1 MNWNQS
7 DGQRDTNT
15 LEFRVTLK
23 TLEEMKM
30 LRTLFVVLLLAT
42 SACTTAEEQTRTI
55 TVNGTGTAEVK
66 PDRATLR
73 MSIVARE
80 ATLADAQKA
89 AAEVT
94 TKVLKMTDRM
104 DIDRDQ
110 VDTTGASVRP
120 DYRWNRDKE
129 EQELRGYIA
138 ERQISVVIKNLEM
151 LGAIVEGAVDAGV
164 NQVSP
169 PHLDSSKRKQTY
181 RNALRAAADD
191 AKDNAFQLADAL
203 GAKLGKV
210 ISINSGS
217 NAPRPP
223 VPYANNMRAMAA
235 ESDAGES
242 YNAADLSFS
251 ATVTVVFELTE

>member
-1 MNWNQS
+1 MI
-7 DGQRDTNT
+7 
-15 LEFRVTLK
+15 L
-23 TLEEMKM
+23 
-30 LRTLFVVLLLAT
+30 LFTISSGAMAV
-42 SACTTAEEQTRTI
+42 EQVRTI
-55 TVNGTGTAEVK
+55 TVNGTGAAEIK
-66 PDRATLR
+66 PDRATLQ

-80 ATLADAQKA
+80 ATLTAAQKA
-89 AAEVT
+89 AADVT
-94 TKVLKMTDRM
+94 AKVLNMTDRM
-104 DIDRDQ
+104 DINRDQ

-138 ERQISVVIKNLEM
+138 ERQISVVIKDLEK
-151 LGAIVEGAVDAGV
+151 LGAIVEGAVGAGV

-191 AKDNAFQLADAL
+191 AQENASQLANAL
-203 GAKLGKV
+203 GAKLGEV

-217 NAPRPP
+217 NAQRPP
-223 VPYANNMRAMAA
+223 MPYAANVRAMAA

-242 YNAADLSFS
+242 YNAADLSFN
-251 ATVTVVFELTE
+251 ATVTVVFELTK

>member
-1 MNWNQS
+1 
-7 DGQRDTNT
+7 
-15 LEFRVTLK
+15 
-23 TLEEMKM
+23 M
-30 LRTLFVVLLLAT
+30 LRTLFLVLLLTIGAG
-42 SACTTAEEQTRTI
+42 AMAEEQTRTI
-55 TVNGTGTAEVK
+55 TVNGTGTAEVE

-80 ATLADAQKA
+80 PTLAAAQKA
-89 AAEVT
+89 AADVT

-138 ERQISVVIKNLEM
+138 ERQITVVIEDLEK
-151 LGAIVEGAVDAGV
+151 LGAVVEGAVDAGV

-169 PHLDSSKRKQTY
+169 PHLDSSKRKKTY
-181 RNALRAAADD
+181 REALRAAADD
-191 AKDNAFQLADAL
+191 ARENAFQLADAL
-203 GAKLGKV
+203 GAKLGRV

-223 VPYANNMRAMAA
+223 VPYAANVRAMAA

-242 YNAADLSFS
+242 YSAADLSFS

>member
-1 MNWNQS
+1 MTKI
-7 DGQRDTNT
+7 RAI
-15 LEFRVTLK
+15 LK
-23 TLEEMKM
+23 ALEEIRM
-30 LRTLFVVLLLAT
+30 LRTLFAVLLLTIGA
-42 SACTTAEEQTRTI
+42 SAMAQEQTRTI
-55 TVNGTGTAEVK
+55 TVNGTGSAEIE

-80 ATLADAQKA
+80 ATLAAAQKA
-89 AAEVT
+89 AADVT

-104 DIDRDQ
+104 GIDRDQ

-138 ERQISVVIKNLEM
+138 ERQIAVVIEDLER
-151 LGAIVEGAVDAGV
+151 LGAAVEGAVGAGV

-169 PHLDSSKRKQTY
+169 PQLDSSKRKQTY
-181 RNALRAAADD
+181 REALRAAAED
-191 AKDNAFQLADAL
+191 AKENAAQLADAL
-203 GAKLGKV
+203 GAELGDV

-223 VPYANNMRAMAA
+223 VPYAANMRAMAA
-235 ESDAGES
+235 ESDSGES
-242 YNAADLSFS
+242 YNAADLSFH

>member
-1 MNWNQS
+1 
-7 DGQRDTNT
+7 
-15 LEFRVTLK
+15 
-23 TLEEMKM
+23 MKM
-30 LRTLFVVLLLAT
+30 MRTLFVVLLLTIGA
-42 SACTTAEEQTRTI
+42 SALADEQTRTI

-66 PDRATLR
+66 PDQATLR

-80 ATLADAQKA
+80 ATLAAAQKA
-89 AAEVT
+89 AADVT
-94 TKVLKMTDRM
+94 KKVLKMTDRM

-138 ERQISVVIKNLEM
+138 ERQISVVIEDLET
-151 LGAIVEGAVDAGV
+151 LGAVVEGAVSAGV

-181 RNALRAAADD
+181 RKALRAAADD
-191 AKDNAFQLADAL
+191 AKENASQLAKAL
-203 GAKLGKV
+203 SAKLGEV
-210 ISINSGS
+210 ISIKSGS

-223 VPYANNMRAMAA
+223 VPYAANMRAMAA
-235 ESDAGES
+235 ESDAEES
-242 YNAADLSFS
+242 YNAADLSFN